1 MSIHMSDHGCI
12 IFCYSWGPPPG
23 KIRIPLG
30 KIRIFGKYVNKIGK
44 PTVHYLGKIRIL
56 EGRCPLPRKDKD
68 FEKHCPLPRKDK
80 DFRGSLEEILLRKD
94 KDFRYG
100 KIRIFKKNI
109 HPCWMVSQTIPPIH
123 ELETPLQIFFALL
136 SNNKSD

>member
-1 MSIHMSDHGCI
+1 MLFVGT
-12 IFCYSWGPPPG
+12 PPW
-23 KIRIPLG
+23 KDKDSVR
-30 KIRIFGKYVNKIGK
+30 KDKGKYVNKIGK

-94 KDFRYG
+94 KDF
-100 KIRIFKKNI
+100 
-109 HPCWMVSQTIPPIH
+109 C
-123 ELETPLQIFFALL
+123 
-136 SNNKSD
+136 

>member
-1 MSIHMSDHGCI
+1 MKIVNISSSQQKIINIIIKRHCRHGCI

-80 DFRGSLEEILLRKD
+80 DFEKHCPLPRKDKDFRGSLEEILLRKD
-94 KDFRYG
+94 KDF
-100 KIRIFKKNI
+100 
-109 HPCWMVSQTIPPIH
+109 C
-123 ELETPLQIFFALL
+123 
-136 SNNKSD
+136 